1 MGLEAVRH
9 LLRLAGAFP
18 LAAVDLARERLASAS
33 ASGADLALCPGD
45 GDAAAALR
53 QGNAG
58 RLADLVIDV
67 TGAPASFPLA
77 TRLARDLG
85 RVVVL
90 GSPRGPVTIDLH
102 DHVHTRGLH
111 VIGAHAS
118 TTPPRRA
125 PPESPWSMDR
135 DVEVFFALLRAGR
148 LAVADLVTRRLPL
161 TGAGEA
167 HALLDH
173 ERTRTMAVLLQ
184 LDA

>member
-33 ASGADLALCPGD
+33 ASGADLALSPGD
-45 GDAAAALR
+45 GDVAAALR

-67 TGAPASFPLA
+67 TGAPPSFPIA

-102 DHVHTRGLH
+102 DDVHTRGLH

-118 TTPPRRA
+118 TTPRVATPQ
-125 PPESPWSMDR
+125 SPWSMDR
-135 DVEVFFALLRAGR
+135 NVELFFALLRAGR
-148 LAVADLVTRRLPL
+148 LAVADLVTHRFPL

-167 HALLDH
+167 YALLDH